1 MGFYSQTGEDAL
13 LSHIFRDQ
21 SNGVCLEIGALDGVK
36 DSATLHFEKNGW
48 RCVLVEANPEL
59 AEQARANRRGPVF
72 SCAAGDHAGTVDF
85 PIVEDAQ
92 PLSTM
97 ILSKV
102 EDIRASGFN
111 QHKTT
116 TVPLRRLDTLLEQ
129 AGVSRLDFATID
141 VEGAELE
148 VLRGLDLNRWNPR
161 VLVVEDNTRG
171 RDRRVRRYLRVN
183 GYRCFLYDGLNDWY
197 AREGDAELVSLRRRL
212 VESCRLVKVD
222 LRAALVAILPSGAKA
237 WFRGLRT
244 PRRSQ

>member
-1 MGFYSQTGEDAL
+1 MRASGMDSSGESGKSFSQPERAPMGFYSQTGEDAL

-36 DSATLHFEKNGW
+36 DSTTLHFEKNGW

-129 AGVSRLDFATID
+129 AGVSRLDFCHH
-141 VEGAELE
+141 
-148 VLRGLDLNRWNPR
+148 R
-161 VLVVEDNTRG
+161 RG
-171 RDRRVRRYLRVN
+171 R
-183 GYRCFLYDGLNDWY
+183 
-197 AREGDAELVSLRRRL
+197 S
-212 VESCRLVKVD
+212 
-222 LRAALVAILPSGAKA
+222 
-237 WFRGLRT
+237 RT
-244 PRRSQ
+244 RSVTWA